1 MTQYDLVD
9 QVICNKII
17 KPTSLNYSQITFT
30 SNSTNV
36 TWERERKRGAGA
48 EAGAGATIFR
58 SSRFGS
64 ESGSDFLKIY
74 IFFIFFNF

>member
-1 MTQYDLVD
+1 MHAQHITDQQLKEIETNTPYDT
-9 QVICNKII
+9 II
-17 KPTSLNYSQITFT
+17 FGVMSPEQCYL
-30 SNSTNV
+30 
-36 TWERERKRGAGA
+36 GAGA

-64 ESGSDFLKIY
+64 ESRSDFLKIY